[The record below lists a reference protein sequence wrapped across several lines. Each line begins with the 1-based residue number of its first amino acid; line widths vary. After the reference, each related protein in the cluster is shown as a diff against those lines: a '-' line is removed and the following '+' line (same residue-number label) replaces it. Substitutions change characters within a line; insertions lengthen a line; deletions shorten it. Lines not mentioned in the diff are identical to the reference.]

1 MKTPM
6 NQKNTEHPRERADR
20 QVVGLAEVSTIQIR
34 RVDCFLMN
42 KQVQGEM
49 ECIRARSTGI
59 VQGALELQ
67 IRAGITGII

>member
-1 MKTPM
+1 MS
-6 NQKNTEHPRERADR
+6 QKKKDHTRRRADR
-20 QVVGLAEVSTIQIR
+20 QGAGLDEVRTSQLG
-34 RVDCFLMN
+34 RVDCCLMN